1 MDRARYAICI
11 VRVARAGLLAKL
23 PKLETERVHPYY
35 FFERGSRR
43 TVGTQRVGLGR
54 GRGQCSHRHF
64 MKIAPPV
71 PTASSVQAK
80 YVTPISRLMVAILFR
95 MHAPL
100 NADRSRLPRSKLII
114 LLYVAVDFLER
125 ACVLLLVC
133 LRLCSSDK
141 MVNVRLFHY
150 LFREVRKCE
159 SERRCCTHVYSKIL
173 WICVIK

>member
-1 MDRARYAICI
+1 MPSVSYAWS
-11 VRVARAGLLAKL
+11 RAGLLAKL

-43 TVGTQRVGLGR
+43 TVGTQRVALGR

-114 LLYVAVDFLER
+114 LLYAAVDFLER

-133 LRLCSSDK
+133 LRWCSSDK
-141 MVNVRLFHY
+141 MVNVTLSLFVQGSP
-150 LFREVRKCE
+150 EMRKRTVLLYACIFQ
-159 SERRCCTHVYSKIL
+159 SIVDMRH
-173 WICVIK
+173 